1 MAVFGGGLK
10 QGRLR
15 RDFQEGGNCL
25 ASPPGI
31 ELIIIIVIDHDHD
44 RHHHYNNDDDDDEDD
59 DDDLNGVAG
68 DVDHPETVQ
77 KRTRGE
83 RSDPEM
89 IKVCQ
94 IQR

>member
-31 ELIIIIVIDHDHD
+31 ELIIIIDIDRIMIVII
-44 RHHHYNNDDDDDEDD
+44 
-59 DDDLNGVAG
+59 
-68 DVDHPETVQ
+68 TTTMMMMMM
-77 KRTRGE
+77 KMMMKT
-83 RSDPEM
+83 
-89 IKVCQ
+89 
-94 IQR
+94 